1 MYNVEILYG
10 MVDAHGKA
18 FERQLEKTNLLAS
31 GDDLGKAKAEAET
44 YSLWEQHVA
53 SYHAAAKVADALPEW
68 KQHTVNKH
76 RVYDLKY
83 TERPISE
90 RPEGQY
96 VIVRISKV

>member
-1 MYNVEILYG
+1 MYQIEILYG

-31 GDDLGKAKAEAET
+31 DDDLNSAKVEAET
-44 YSLWEQHVA
+44 YSLWEEHTA
-53 SYHAAAKVADALPEW
+53 SYRAAAKVAGELPEW

-83 TERPISE
+83 TQRPIAE
-90 RPEGQY
+90 PNEGQY

>member
-31 GDDLGKAKAEAET
+31 GDDLDAAKVEAAA
-44 YSLWEQHVA
+44 YSLWEQHTA
-53 SYHAAAKVADALPEW
+53 SYHAAAKSEIAW

-83 TERPISE
+83 TECPIAE
-90 RPEGQY
+90 PKEGQY